1 MGRLVA
7 SRLGRVV
14 ALGEVFGISAN
25 VDSRSYVDRGGLD
38 ERFTRALGSDRH
50 VAVHGGSKQG
60 KSWLRTKG
68 LRDDDAI
75 VVQCQP
81 DSSVPSLLREA
92 LGRLGVSATLK
103 MSRARGIEGTLD
115 FKGAIELGKLLA
127 KAKAE
132 GSAGV
137 TASTNTTIETEPIG
151 QTAADL
157 LWVAR
162 TIIAS
167 GKRLVLEDFHYLGEK
182 TQGEFAFL
190 LKALGEY
197 GMFVVVVGVWPRDH
211 LLTYYN
217 GDLDGRIDDIHLTWK
232 DLELVQVLTQGADAL
247 RIDFDADLVNE
258 LVEEA
263 FGSVGLLQ
271 RLAEQLCTAEGIHTS
286 NHRISKLHIAK
297 GPSLETAKQA
307 VAEQMQGRFQ
317 TFADNFVRGMRRLPE
332 GLEVYRHLL
341 QAATDASD
349 QELLEGIDSAV
360 LLQRILSHDDG
371 DLIRASDLTQALDR
385 IDRLQVKIAVNPP
398 VLTYSKSS
406 RKLSLA
412 DRAFLFFRRHGSP
425 QWPWAE
431 GEPDISNDLAANDP
445 LDIDDE

>member
-1 MGRLVA
+1 M
-7 SRLGRVV
+7 V
-14 ALGEVFGISAN
+14 ALDDVFGISAN
-25 VDSRSYVDRGGLD
+25 VDSKSYVDRGGLD
-38 ERFTRALGSDRH
+38 ERFKRALASDRH

-81 DSSVPSLLREA
+81 GSSATSLLREA
-92 LGRLGVSATLK
+92 LGRLGVAATLR
-103 MSRARGIEGTLD
+103 MSETRDIEGTLD
-115 FKGAIELGKLLA
+115 FKGAVELGKILA

-132 GSAGV
+132 GSVGATV
-137 TASTNTTIETEPIG
+137 SSSTTTATEPIG

-167 GKRLVLEDFHYLGEK
+167 GKRLVLEDFHYLDER
-182 TQGEFAFL
+182 TQREFAFL
-190 LKALGEY
+190 LKAMGEY
-197 GMFVVVVGVWPRDH
+197 GMFVLVVGVWPRDH

-217 GDLDGRIDDIHLTWK
+217 GDLDGRIDDIHLTWE
-232 DLELVQVLTQGADAL
+232 DVELAQVLKQGADAL
-247 RIDFDADLVNE
+247 RIEFDGDLVNE
-258 LVEEA
+258 LVNEA

-271 RLAEQLCTAEGIHTS
+271 RLAAQLCIAEDIHSAHHGITK
-286 NHRISKLHIAK
+286 RQIVK

-317 TFADNFVRGMRRLPE
+317 TFADNFVRGMRRLSE

-349 QELLEGIDSAV
+349 QELLEGIDSAA
-360 LLQRILSHDDG
+360 LLQRILAQKG
-371 DLIRASDLTQALDR
+371 GAAIRASDLTQALDR
-385 IDRLQVKIAVNPP
+385 IDRLQVKIAVNPL

-431 GEPDISNDLAANDP
+431 GAPDFSNDLAATEP
-445 LDIDDE
+445 LNIDAE

>member
-1 MGRLVA
+1 MVDLDD
-7 SRLGRVV
+7 
-14 ALGEVFGISAN
+14 VFGIGAN

-38 ERFTRALGSDRH
+38 ERFKRALGAQRH

-81 DSSVPSLLREA
+81 GSSATSLLREA
-92 LGRLGVSATLK
+92 LGHLGVVATLR
-103 MSRARGIEGTLD
+103 MSKTRDIEGTLD
-115 FKGAIELGKLLA
+115 FKGAAELGKIVA
-127 KAKAE
+127 KARVE
-132 GSAGV
+132 GAAGGKISSA
-137 TASTNTTIETEPIG
+137 TTTETEPVG

-162 TIIAS
+162 TVVAS
-167 GKRLVLEDFHYLGEK
+167 GKRLVLEDFHYLDEE
-182 TQGEFAFL
+182 TQRQFAFL
-190 LKALGEY
+190 IKAMGEY

-217 GDLDGRIDDIHLTWK
+217 GDLDGRIEDIHLTWN
-232 DLELVQVLTQGADAL
+232 DCELAQVLQQGADAL
-247 RIDFDADLVNE
+247 RLEFDTSLTDDLVS
-258 LVEEA
+258 EA

-271 RLAEQLCTAEGIHTS
+271 RLAAQLCIAEGIRSAH
-286 NHRISKLHIAK
+286 HGFGKCKVAK

-317 TFADNFVRGMRRLPE
+317 NFADNFVRGMRRLPQ

-341 QAATDASD
+341 QAASDASD
-349 QELLEGIDSAV
+349 QDLMAGIDSSA
-360 LLQRILSHDDG
+360 LLQRILAQDG
-371 DLIRASDLTQALDR
+371 GAGIRQSDLTQALER
-385 IDRLQVKIAVNPP
+385 IDRLQVKMAVSPL
-398 VLTYSKSS
+398 VLTYTKSS

-412 DRAFLFFRRHGSP
+412 DRAFLFFRRHGAPS
-425 QWPWAE
+425 WPWAE
-431 GEPDISNDLAANDP
+431 GEPDISNDLAADDP
-445 LDIDDE
+445 LVID